1 MNSYIS
7 NVTHTFAKKKMA
19 EDLIRGMLSTV
30 VGGAGA
36 GSAASPVVAADGD
49 DGELTAVSRSP
60 ETLPHVFCVQLH
72 TLLNVLY
79 DVFPENDKLATWI
92 STFSGMVLGNA
103 AMEEWVVKKW
113 HYDMTYNSAG
123 EKLEPDL
130 YTHTKTRNIKAL
142 LSSDLWVFK
151 EISAEELYFHPDLDD
166 DDRESLCK
174 HFDHI
179 NSYARVFSALPDGMR
194 EAIEKVTAS
203 LDPTQEITHDTMTHL
218 LQNMLNGPTANMEQ
232 LMSWASQLVTSFSD
246 GEGLDAMQTLMSSP
260 MVSQATGGLDIAA
273 LMTSLQSELA
283 GGVDSHVSA
292 TGVPDV
298 DALKKCMSVFGLG
311 GAGGE

>member
-1 MNSYIS
+1 
-7 NVTHTFAKKKMA
+7 MA
-19 EDLIRGMLSTV
+19 EDLIRGMLGTV
-30 VGGAGA
+30 VSGGDDLD
-36 GSAASPVVAADGD
+36 AASASG
-49 DGELTAVSRSP
+49 TSRP
-60 ETLPHVFCVQLH
+60 TETLPHVFCVQLH
-72 TLLNVLY
+72 TLLNVLH

-92 STFSGMVLGNA
+92 TVFSSTVLGTP
-103 AMEEWVVKKW
+103 AMEEWVIKKW
-113 HYDMTYNSAG
+113 HYDMTYSATG
-123 EKLEPDL
+123 ERLEPDL
-130 YTHTKTRNIKAL
+130 YTHTKTRDIKAL

-151 EISAEELYFHPDLDD
+151 EIEAEALYFHADLDD
-166 DDRESLCK
+166 EDREALCK

-246 GEGLDAMQTLMSSP
+246 GDGLDAMQTLMSSP
-260 MVSQATGGLDIAA
+260 MVAQATGGLDIAT
-273 LMTSLQSELA
+273 LMASLQSELA
-283 GGVDSHVSA
+283 GGVDAHVAS

-298 DALKKCMSVFGLG
+298 ETLKRCMSVFGLG
-311 GAGGE
+311 AGLGSAEASAGTGAGIGTGAGSGEEVDE